1 MTTLPEYLEFKAQR
15 VAALREK
22 LSAPDAIPAPLRV
35 VARVAGGSGVRP
47 VSIREFTI
55 VTDSAP
61 ALAGYNLGPTSPELL
76 LASLASCL
84 AHTYLI
90 VAVNRGVR
98 FDALEVEVSGQID
111 FRGILEVDAD
121 APIPPSG
128 LAYVARVSGGVS
140 DDELRQIQADVERL
154 CPVFRALVEP
164 VPVNGRVER
173 AAQS

>member
-1 MTTLPEYLEFKAQR
+1 MTTLPEYLNFKAQR
-15 VAALREK
+15 MAALREK
-22 LSAPDAIPAPLRV
+22 LAAPDAAPAPLCA

-61 ALAGYNLGPTSPELL
+61 ALAGYNLGPTAPELL

-90 VAVNRGVR
+90 VAANRGTQ
-98 FDALEVEVSGQID
+98 FETLEVEVTGQID
-111 FRGILEVDAD
+111 FRGVLEVTPD
-121 APIPPSG
+121 APIAPSG
-128 LAYVARVSGGVS
+128 LAYVARVSGDVS
-140 DDELRQIQADVERL
+140 DDELRQIRAEVERL

-164 VPVNGRVER
+164 VPVSGCVER
-173 AAQS
+173 TAS